1 MNMNIF
7 GCSNVRKH
15 REITDSDNYI
25 TLYIS
30 LKFGSLDN
38 MRITSSE
45 PKDYLGRSR
54 KGLITSLG
62 INNIV
67 MPNKNKKSKYAIIN
81 GSMKC
86 LSNIIKEFE
95 KLFYNG
101 YVLVPVS
108 SNHGNI
114 YVKLLALVL
123 GIYGVPH
130 AKVNGIE

>member
-1 MNMNIF
+1 MNMKIC